1 VRPVGSETFGTKVEV
16 KNLNSF
22 RSVRLAIAY
31 EVERQARLLEQ
42 GERVEQVTVGWDEER
57 RRTVFQRS
65 KEYAEDYRYFPEPDL
80 PPLEFTPKQVES
92 LAASLP
98 ELPDAKASRFVSQYG
113 LRAEDA
119 RLLAEDHAV
128 ADYFE
133 AVVAP
138 GATMIEPRQAANWI
152 TGEIFRL
159 LRDAGREIAE
169 SSVMPAMLRELLA
182 MLARGAIN
190 ATVAKDVLNEMFAS
204 GESAEAVVA
213 RRGLTQ
219 IDDRAALRE
228 IVRNAVDANPKP
240 LQQYL
245 EGKTTVLGFFVGQVM
260 RATRGQ
266 ADVHVVTE
274 LLQEELG
281 RRKTS

>member
-1 VRPVGSETFGTKVEV
+1 
-16 KNLNSF
+16 
-22 RSVRLAIAY
+22 
-31 EVERQARLLEQ
+31 
-42 GERVEQVTVGWDEER
+42 
-57 RRTVFQRS
+57 
-65 KEYAEDYRYFPEPDL
+65 
-80 PPLEFTPKQVES
+80 
-92 LAASLP
+92 
-98 ELPDAKASRFVSQYG
+98 
-113 LRAEDA
+113 
-119 RLLAEDHAV
+119 
-128 ADYFE
+128 
-133 AVVAP
+133 
-138 GATMIEPRQAANWI
+138 
-152 TGEIFRL
+152 
-159 LRDAGREIAE
+159 
-169 SSVMPAMLRELLA
+169 MPAMLRELLA

-228 IVRNAVDANPKP
+228 IVRDAVDANPKP

-245 EGKTTVLGFFVGQVM
+245 EGKTTVLGFFVGQIM